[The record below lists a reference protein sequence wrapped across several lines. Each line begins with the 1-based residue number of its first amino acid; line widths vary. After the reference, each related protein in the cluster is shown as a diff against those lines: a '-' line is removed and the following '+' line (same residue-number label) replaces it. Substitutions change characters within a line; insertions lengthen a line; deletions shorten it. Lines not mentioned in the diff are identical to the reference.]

1 MIKLIINDI
10 TKRIMI
16 KIVITVIIAIVV
28 LFVVYA
34 VCGLFPNGIG
44 VEQFTIQSMTKV
56 ENDQCVGH
64 SPDEYLEIP
73 KHLKEQCNNVKFDI
87 EDNHNIF
94 SFRKIMKHND
104 EQLCLTGCLYPWKD
118 RQAYLYR
125 LLKNVSRVCRKLNL
139 NWVLYYGALLGYYRN
154 KELIPWDPDL
164 DILMDKSQIEQLRRQ
179 NLHSDVVYED
189 EYIKFYL
196 RPIDQDDGIVSA
208 IFVDKQSMLYCD
220 VFTYTVSKD
229 GKAVRITKDPGP
241 DNKKYMSIPYHKIFP
256 IQEVSIASSDRKE
269 VIQVYVPYDI
279 EYNVKKRYTD
289 YKTVPYRLVDG
300 EFIIN

>member
-1 MIKLIINDI
+1 
-10 TKRIMI
+10 MI

-34 VCGLFPNGIG
+34 VCGLFPKGTG

-87 EDNHNIF
+87 EDDHNVF

-104 EQLCLTGCLYPWKD
+104 GQLCLTGCLYQWKN

-125 LLKNVSRVCRKLNL
+125 LLKNVSRVCRELNL
-139 NWVLYYGALLGYYRN
+139 KWVLYYGALLGYFRN
-154 KELIPWDPDL
+154 KKLIPWDADL
-164 DILMDKSQIEQLRRQ
+164 DILMDKSQIEQLRKVAEGG
-179 NLHSDVVYED
+179 VVYED

-220 VFTYTVSKD
+220 VFTYTVSND
-229 GKAVRITKDPGP
+229 GKNVRITKDPGA
-241 DNKKYMSIPYHKIFP
+241 DNKKYLSILYHKFFP
-256 IQEVSIASSDRKE
+256 IQEVSMASSERKQ
-269 VIQVYVPYDI
+269 VIQVFLPYDV

-289 YKTVPYRLVDG
+289 YDKLPYRFVQG
-300 EFIIN
+300 EFILN

>member
-1 MIKLIINDI
+1 
-10 TKRIMI
+10 MI

-56 ENDQCVGH
+56 ENDQCIGH

-87 EDNHNIF
+87 KDDHNIF

-104 EQLCLTGCLYPWKD
+104 GQLCLTGCLYPWED
-118 RQAYLYR
+118 RQSYLYR

-154 KELIPWDPDL
+154 KELLPWDPDL
-164 DILMDKSQIEQLRRQ
+164 DILMDKSQIEQLRKVRAVDRGGAPEGDV
-179 NLHSDVVYED
+179 DVVYED

-196 RPIDQDDGIVSA
+196 RPKDQDDGIVSA
-208 IFVDKQSMLYCD
+208 IFIDKQSMLYCD
-220 VFTYTVSKD
+220 VFTYSVSKD
-229 GKAVRITKDPGP
+229 GKTVRVTKDPGA
-241 DNKKYMSIPYHKIFP
+241 DNKKYLSIPYHNFFP
-256 IQEVSIASSDRKE
+256 IQEVSMASGDRKE
-269 VIQVYVPYDI
+269 VIQVFVPNDI
-279 EYNVKKRYTD
+279 KYNIKERYSD
-289 YKTVPYRLVDG
+289 YETVPYRLVNG
-300 EFIIN
+300 EFILN